1 MKPRIFI
8 GSSVEGLNVA
18 YAIQNNLM
26 HRAEV
31 TVWDQG
37 VFNLS
42 QSALESLVELLDR
55 MDFGVFVFTPDDLVT
70 IRGEEN
76 RIVRDNVLFELGL
89 FVGRLGR
96 QRSFILR
103 SSQGELRLPTDL
115 LGINPAT
122 YEADRSDGNMRAA
135 TGPASNE
142 IREIISR
149 LGSHSKGSG
158 TGAGSPNSEQETEV
172 VSVDD
177 EREKVEAVDSNDES
191 SEAFAWMRLY
201 FAGEYEKAIE
211 LLETKIEAAVD
222 TQEKYA
228 LQLWMGEVKSR
239 IDLNT
244 GVTYLNKLIVEN
256 PEDPLAYLFL
266 DDVYQHYDLITERL
280 VVLDSGIDNTKEE
293 PSLLIRKAS
302 YLREVGDADKAIQLL
317 TQLIERVPETSSA
330 YIQLVQIHRDE
341 NRPEEAKKVYELG
354 RKSLPNNRELLGSYG
369 RFLEDSGD
377 DSAALVVY
385 SRLTKLY
392 PKDAEFFTLLG
403 NVYLNLD
410 LYGLAL
416 EAYQAANELAQE
428 KQGWIQANI
437 GNLYKNKGLN
447 QQAIHF
453 LNQALQSDPNN
464 SYAHERL
471 AVAITQ
477 DEEERKKA
485 AEIIRNYRRKPESN
499 T

>member
-1 MKPRIFI
+1 MKPRLFI

-18 YAIQNNLM
+18 YAIQNNLV

-55 MDFGVFVFTPDDLVT
+55 MDFGIFVFTPDDLVT

-96 QRSFILR
+96 PRSFILKP
-103 SSQGELRLPTDL
+103 SQGEIRLPTDL

-122 YEADRSDGNMRAA
+122 YETDRSDGNLRAA

-142 IREIISR
+142 IREVISR

-158 TGAGSPNSEQETEV
+158 TGAGSPNSEHESEAVT
-172 VSVDD
+172 VDN
-177 EREKVEAVDSNDES
+177 EREKVDAVNSDDELDKS
-191 SEAFAWMRLY
+191 FAWLKPY
-201 FAGEYEKAIE
+201 FADEYGKAAE
-211 LLETKIEAAVD
+211 LLQQEIEATVD
-222 TQEKYA
+222 PKEKHN
-228 LQLWMGEVKSR
+228 LRVWMGEIKSK

-244 GVTYLNKLIVEN
+244 GVEYLHKLIEEN
-256 PEDPLAYLFL
+256 PEDPLAYIFL
-266 DDVYQHYDLITERL
+266 DDVYQHYDLTTERI
-280 VVLDSGIDNTKEE
+280 VILDSGIANTKKE

-302 YLREVGDADKAIQLL
+302 YLQEVGDADEAAQLL

-330 YIQLVQIHRDE
+330 YIQLAQIHRDE

-369 RFLEDSGD
+369 RFLGDTGD

-385 SRLTKLY
+385 TMLTKRY

-403 NVYLNLD
+403 NIYLNLD

-416 EAYQAANELAQE
+416 EAYQTANELAQE

-447 QQAIHF
+447 SQAIHF
-453 LNQALQSDPNN
+453 LNQALQLDPNY

-471 AVAITQ
+471 AIAITQ
-477 DEEERKKA
+477 DEKERKKA
-485 AEIIRNYRRKPESN
+485 AEIIRSYRRKPESN
-499 T
+499 N